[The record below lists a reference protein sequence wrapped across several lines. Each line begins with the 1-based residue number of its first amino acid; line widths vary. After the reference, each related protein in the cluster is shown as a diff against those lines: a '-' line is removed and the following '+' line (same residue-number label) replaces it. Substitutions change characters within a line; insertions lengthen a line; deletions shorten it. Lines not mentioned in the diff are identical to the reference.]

1 MKKFITLA
9 MMTGAT
15 MWAQGQAQTKPPA
28 GTQQKVDAAAAA
40 KAELE
45 KAMGAEKGA
54 GAAKPEAAPPRVS
67 LAAMPPDTVVA
78 TVDGEPVTAGTLQRL
93 LHSIPG
99 PAQQQALANPRDF
112 ITRFAATLKLAK
124 EAEAEKLDQQSP
136 YKEQL
141 ADMRLQV
148 LSMAAVNRKMDSIQ
162 ITPAEVQKVYDSNQD
177 RFTQAKVKGIYI
189 PFSTAPVSKPD
200 SSGKKVLTEGEA
212 KAKIE
217 DLLKQ
222 ARSGADFGK
231 LAKENSGDPTS
242 AAKDGDFGA
251 IPKNAQGLPE
261 AIKTAIFSAKAGEIT
276 EPIRQPN
283 GFYIFRVE
291 EIGKQPLD
299 AVRQDIENELKQAQL
314 QAWFNSLQANLN
326 IKMEGQFSEPPS
338 PAQSAKPAPAK

>member
-1 MKKFITLA
+1 MKKVVTLA
-9 MMTGAT
+9 MITGAT
-15 MWAQGQAQTKPPA
+15 LWAQGQTQTKPPA
-28 GTQQKVDAAAAA
+28 QTQQKVDAAAAA
-40 KAELE
+40 KAGLE
-45 KAMGAEKGA
+45 KAVGAEKD
-54 GAAKPEAAPPRVS
+54 AAKPEAAPPRVS

-93 LHSIPG
+93 LHGIPG

-112 ITRFAATLKLAK
+112 ITRYAATLELAK
-124 EAEAEKLDQQSP
+124 EAEAAKLDQQSP

-148 LSMAAVNRKMDSIQ
+148 LSMAAVSRKMDSIQ
-162 ITPAEVQKVYDSNQD
+162 ITPADVQKVYDSNQD

-189 PFSTAPVSKPD
+189 PFSTEPVSKPD
-200 SSGKKVLTEGEA
+200 SGGKKVLTEDEA

-299 AVRQDIENELKQAQL
+299 AVRQTIEDELKQAQL

-326 IKMEGQFSEPPS
+326 IKMEGPFSEPPS
-338 PAQSAKPAPAK
+338 HAQSAKPAPAK